1 MPKTPCYL
9 WVDSSGEYFKAYL
22 TASFQT
28 RKLSFRHQVTSVDV
42 SLHVSPFALHFHWLA
57 RHFWI
62 LSLFSIDIGWYIIHF
77 IPLPIFGIP
86 WCCSQLSTDKY
97 LRHIRIC
104 LRVIYLPSYQGCLI
118 QGCST
123 YNHLENFEFENI
135 VRQPPTHVSLYVLT
149 FVTWIHLRHDSSN
162 TTKIPFHRP
171 MPDTRH
177 RVAVATSTKSPDH
190 HGNTISCFWFV

>member
-1 MPKTPCYL
+1 MGWLFRRVFQGISHGVLSDTQTVFPTSSDISWRVFACLTFCTSFPLAGKTL
-9 WVDSSGEYFKAYL
+9 LNFEFV
-22 TASFQT
+22 Q
-28 RKLSFRHQVTSVDV
+28 
-42 SLHVSPFALHFHWLA
+42 HWY
-57 RHFWI
+57 
-62 LSLFSIDIGWYIIHF
+62 WYIIHF